1 MENHASAGSLESRK
15 QLHEISLLASS
26 TPKTRIF
33 SRAGLLAHGDFHLH
47 RTFPTPQACR
57 TVSARHRVSGSGL
70 LFEARRLLEPPGEV
84 FSAYSGGGHAGFS
97 PASLSRLPLSI
108 EGVRTRKALCYSMK
122 ISDGSQIE
130 GLARPALLL
139 VCAGLPRAS
148 GLGANA
154 ITRMVYLFPSSPRP
168 G

>member
-1 MENHASAGSLESRK
+1 MLQQAAWSLENSFTKFLSWRL
-15 QLHEISLLASS
+15 QPRRPGYFPGQVSWLTE
-26 TPKTRIF
+26 PF
-33 SRAGLLAHGDFHLH
+33 
-47 RTFPTPQACR
+47 TFTEPSQPQACR
-57 TVSARHRVSGSGL
+57 IVSARRRVSGSGL

-108 EGVRTRKALCYSMK
+108 EGVSTRKALCYSMK

-130 GLARPALLL
+130 GLARLALLL

-154 ITRMVYLFPSSPRP
+154 ITRMVYLFPSRPRP